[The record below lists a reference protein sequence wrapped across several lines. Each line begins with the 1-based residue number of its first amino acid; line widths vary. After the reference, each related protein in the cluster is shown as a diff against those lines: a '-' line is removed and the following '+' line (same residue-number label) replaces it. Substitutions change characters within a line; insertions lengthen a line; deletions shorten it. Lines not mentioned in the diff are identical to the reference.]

1 MIAMISPSYDA
12 FNESLSTLKF
22 ATRAKRVKNEAR
34 VNEDGDQRAL
44 LRRYELELIKL
55 RAELLSLKQNGAS
68 DDKGGVLKSMEQQ
81 RQRLEADKMAAIQAL
96 EVRSKEFERERR
108 EKAILEAKI
117 KALTSQVLIGGEA
130 MEDSPAFQFALE
142 EKQRL
147 IRQEYEDKLVDLEKE
162 RNQLEDNKVHI
173 ERYKHLLLKQRDI
186 LLNMTQRLNERDES
200 IIAMQKELASGET
213 KLNKVSKLLVQ
224 GTSRIKALERI
235 LNENGIQI
243 PNPGQQQGN
252 TPDLDFNYESPL
264 KITTQ
269 RSVGGTNTFDQ
280 NRHFRSKSP
289 HEIVL
294 RNAPWTDTV
303 ERNNRTTTSGNLGH
317 DDEDFY
323 GNNFEYNSSELEQY
337 KDTSSP
343 SRSANGNTSDNN
355 TGQ

>member
-1 MIAMISPSYDA
+1 
-12 FNESLSTLKF
+12 
-22 ATRAKRVKNEAR
+22 
-34 VNEDGDQRAL
+34 
-44 LRRYELELIKL
+44 
-55 RAELLSLKQNGAS
+55 
-68 DDKGGVLKSMEQQ
+68 
-81 RQRLEADKMAAIQAL
+81 MAAIQAL

-147 IRQEYEDKLVDLEKE
+147 IRQEYEDKLGDLEKE

-200 IIAMQKELASGET
+200 IIAMQKELASGES

-224 GTSRIKALERI
+224 GTSRIKELERI
-235 LNENGIQI
+235 LNENGIQL
-243 PNPGQQQGN
+243 PNAGQFRLGGN
-252 TPDLDFNYESPL
+252 TPDLGFNYESPL

-269 RSVGGTNTFDQ
+269 RSVGGTTTFDQ
-280 NRHFRSKSP
+280 NRHIRSKSP

-303 ERNNRTTTSGNLGH
+303 ERNNRTTTSRNMGH

-337 KDTSSP
+337 RETSSP

-355 TGQ
+355 AGQQQERHVADLKRLL